1 MVFSS
6 CLISF
11 CQFHIDSFN
20 ISPMVCYKKITEFA
34 VLVCGIVYQNAVALV
49 SFFETYLLRSLF
61 LLYFHKDFLMDK
73 HKFILKVFIWTL
85 GDLGNRLSY
94 ISHDPASFIKS
105 LNTRPGIHK
114 QSLFTYQRVFTLSLM
129 ILF

>member
-1 MVFSS
+1 
-6 CLISF
+6 
-11 CQFHIDSFN
+11 
-20 ISPMVCYKKITEFA
+20 MVCYKKITEFA

-105 LNTRPGIHK
+105 LNQDT
-114 QSLFTYQRVFTLSLM
+114 
-129 ILF
+129 